1 MKEKTEI
8 LIVGGS
14 AAGIAAAISARRYYP
29 EKKITVI
36 RKNEKVMIPCGIPY
50 IFGTLGDIDKNIIPD
65 TVLTTKNVDLLID
78 EVTSIDKDEKVVT
91 TKGGKTF
98 VYEKMIIAT
107 GSLPLK
113 PRIPG
118 FELENAFVVQ
128 KEVPYLKKLQ
138 TALSSAK
145 DVVIIGGGFIGL
157 EFADECKK
165 RGIPNVTIVELLPKC
180 LLLAADDEI
189 SNLVED
195 KLKERNIN
203 VLDNSKVEK
212 LLGNGKI
219 ESVQL
224 DGGQIIKADVVI
236 AGIGVVPN
244 VELAASTGLDA
255 DRRLGVRVDEF
266 MRTSDKN
273 IFAVGDCAAKK
284 SHLSGM
290 PSNIRLASIATSE
303 ARIAA
308 GNLFGVRRRNTS
320 AIGIFCTMIGDL
332 AVGSAGMTER
342 IAKELDIEVVT
353 GSFTSVNRH
362 PGCIPGAEKIG
373 VKLIFEKDTMVLIG
387 GQVFGGSSVGEI
399 VNFIGALLQH
409 KTRAYEISTF
419 QVGTHPLLTASP
431 TAYQIV
437 NAAEIALTSV

>member
-1 MKEKTEI
+1 MNEKIEI

-50 IFGTLGDIDKNIIPD
+50 IFGTLGEIDKNIIPD
-65 TVLTTKNVDLLID
+65 TVLTTKNIDLLID
-78 EVTSIDKDEKVVT
+78 EVASIDKDKKVVN

-98 VYEKMIIAT
+98 DYEKMIIAT
-107 GSLPLK
+107 GSLPLE
-113 PRIPG
+113 PPIPG
-118 FELENAFVVQ
+118 CELENAFVVQ

-138 TALSSAK
+138 STLSLAK

-165 RGIPNVTIVELLPKC
+165 RGIPNVTVVELLPKC
-180 LLLAADDEI
+180 LLFAADDEI
-189 SNLVED
+189 STLIEK
-195 KLKERNIN
+195 KLEERGIK
-203 VLDNSKVEK
+203 VLNNRKVEK
-212 LLGNGKI
+212 LLGDGKV

-224 DGGQIIKADVVI
+224 DDGQTIKADAVI
-236 AGIGVVPN
+236 AGIGVIPN
-244 VELAASTGLDA
+244 IELAANTGLDA
-255 DRRLGVRVDEF
+255 DRRLGVKVDEF
-266 MRTSDKN
+266 MRTNNKD

-284 SHLSGM
+284 CPLSGT

-342 IAKELDIEVVT
+342 IAKEMNIEVAT
-353 GSFTSVNRH
+353 GKFTSVNRH

-387 GQVFGGSSVGEI
+387 GQVFGGPSIGEI
-399 VNFIGALLQH
+399 INFIGALLQH

-431 TAYQIV
+431 IAYQIV
-437 NAAEIALTSV
+437 NAAEIALTSK